1 MIGFVQLRCFVAV
14 ATELHFGRAALLL
27 HMTQP
32 PLSRQIQMLEDQMG
46 VILLERTSRS
56 VSLTPA
62 GVAFLGEARK
72 LLEQSERAI
81 QVARRAA
88 NQLTG
93 SVTVGFMGSAAYSF
107 IPKLAELAQVELP
120 NINVIFREMTTREQW
135 EALPFGR
142 IDLGIIRP
150 GPEQKGQASVCIDK
164 GNLALAVSRNHPL
177 AARRQVVTLKQLDDM
192 PFIMYSQV
200 GWYFHGLL
208 VSMFERARVK
218 PRYVQFMDQTHAI
231 LSLVSA
237 GMGAAIV
244 PEDAKNA
251 CFENVVFKPVQTT
264 TGYETH
270 AIWRADDKEPAVV
283 AVREV
288 ILRQCVSSQAL

>member
-1 MIGFVQLRCFVAV
+1 MIGFTQLRCFVAV
-14 ATELHFGRAALLL
+14 ASELHFGRAALLL

-32 PLSRQIQMLEDQMG
+32 PLSRQIQLLEDHLG
-46 VILLERTSRS
+46 VVLLQRTSRS

-62 GVAFLGEARK
+62 GVAFLAEARK

-88 NQLTG
+88 NLLSG

-107 IPKLAELAQVELP
+107 IPRLAELARVELP
-120 NINVIFREMTTREQW
+120 NITVIFREMTTRDQW

-150 GPEQKGQASVCIDK
+150 GPTPEGQESVCIDR
-164 GNLALAVSRNHPL
+164 GDLALAVSRNHPL
-177 AARRQVVTLKQLDDM
+177 AARRQVVALKQLEDM

-200 GWYFHGLL
+200 GWYFHDLL
-208 VSMFERARVK
+208 VQMFDRVHVK

-237 GMGAAIV
+237 GMGVAIV
-244 PEDAKNA
+244 PEDARNA
-251 CFENVVFKPVQTT
+251 CFENVVFKPIQAQAQ
-264 TGYETH
+264 YESH
-270 AIWRADDKEPAVV
+270 AIWRADDHDPVIT
-283 AVREV
+283 AVRELV
-288 ILRQCVSSQAL
+288 LRHRVGN